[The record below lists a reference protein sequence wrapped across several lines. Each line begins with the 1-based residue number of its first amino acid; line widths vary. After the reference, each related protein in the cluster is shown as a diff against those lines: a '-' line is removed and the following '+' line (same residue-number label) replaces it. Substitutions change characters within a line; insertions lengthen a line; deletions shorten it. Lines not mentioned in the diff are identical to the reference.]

1 MMQEIITYIFVGLA
15 VFFLVK
21 KFFFKTK
28 NDKNC
33 NTDCNCS

>member
-1 MMQEIITYIFVGLA
+1 MQEIITYIAVGLA

-21 KFFFKTK
+21 KFFIKK
-28 NDKNC
+28 NNKGC